1 LALDIKAIDIMV
13 DLSRARVLVVEDEWE
28 IADFVVKGL
37 REEGFSVEHA
47 PDGLVG
53 MRQIDTQTWDIIL
66 LDWGLPG
73 ESGMSLLKR
82 LRNRGVKTPVIFLTA
97 RDAVPDRVKGL
108 DAGADDYLCKPFA
121 FEELLARVNVLIRRG
136 SDETK

>member
-1 LALDIKAIDIMV
+1 MV
-13 DLSRARVLVVEDEWE
+13 DSSRARVLVVEDEWE

-82 LRNRGVKTPVIFLTA
+82 LRSRGLTTPVIFLTA

-108 DAGADDYLCKPFA
+108 EAGADDYLCKPFA
-121 FEELLARVNVLIRRG
+121 FEELLARVRVLIRRG
-136 SDETK
+136 SGEERRPS

>member
-1 LALDIKAIDIMV
+1 MV
-13 DLSRARVLVVEDEWE
+13 DSSRARVLVVEDEWE

-82 LRNRGVKTPVIFLTA
+82 LRSRGLKTPVIFLTA

-108 DAGADDYLCKPFA
+108 EAGADDYLCKPFA
-121 FEELLARVNVLIRRG
+121 FEELLARVRVLIRRQTG
-136 SDETK
+136 EDGAATLGRAD

>member
-1 LALDIKAIDIMV
+1 MA

-82 LRNRGVKTPVIFLTA
+82 LRNRGLTTPVIFLTA

-108 DAGADDYLCKPFA
+108 EAGADDYLCKPFA
-121 FEELLARVNVLIRRG
+121 FEELLARVKVLIRRG
-136 SDETK
+136 SGEERPR

>member
-1 LALDIKAIDIMV
+1 MV
-13 DLSRARVLVVEDEWE
+13 DSSRARVLVVEDEWE

-82 LRNRGVKTPVIFLTA
+82 LRSRGLKTPVIFLTA

-108 DAGADDYLCKPFA
+108 EAGADDYLCKPFA
-121 FEELLARVNVLIRRG
+121 FEELLARVRALIRRQTG
-136 SDETK
+136 EDGAATLGRAD

>member
-1 LALDIKAIDIMV
+1 MP

-121 FEELLARVNVLIRRG
+121 FEELLARVKVLIRRG
-136 SDETK
+136 PDEDGRTR

>member
-1 LALDIKAIDIMV
+1 M
-13 DLSRARVLVVEDEWE
+13 VVEDEWE

-82 LRNRGVKTPVIFLTA
+82 LRSRGLKTPVIFLTA

-108 DAGADDYLCKPFA
+108 EAGADDYLCKPFA
-121 FEELLARVNVLIRRG
+121 FEELLARVRVLIRRG
-136 SDETK
+136 SGEERRPS

>member
-1 LALDIKAIDIMV
+1 MV
-13 DLSRARVLVVEDEWE
+13 DSSRARILVVEDEWE
-28 IADFVVKGL
+28 IADFVVRGL

-47 PDGLVG
+47 PDGLMG

-82 LRNRGVKTPVIFLTA
+82 LRSRGLTTPVIFLTA

-108 DAGADDYLCKPFA
+108 EAGADDYLCKPFA
-121 FEELLARVNVLIRRG
+121 FEELLARVRVLIRRG
-136 SDETK
+136 SGDAK